1 MILAVELDYL
11 TKCLQQWF
19 PYVKLCENFIKPM
32 MLFKV
37 MGGEPLLTL
46 VSVDWFKVDKAVDNI
61 ALHPK
66 CLVQVL
72 P

>member
-1 MILAVELDYL
+1 MNNFALVLDYL
-11 TKCLQQWF
+11 RSAWF
-19 PYVKLCENFIKPM
+19 SHVKLCSNLIKSIVQ
-32 MLFKV
+32 FKV